1 MTRKIRSLAGLLVF
15 LTLAATGA
23 AARDPAKPEV
33 LPGRYIVEFTDPP
46 VALFDGRRAA
56 DGSWLMAPTRVKS
69 GRLEPEADSV
79 KEYRAYLK
87 RESSKALAS
96 GAGRLARDL
105 IPRHRFDL
113 LTNGVSLDLTAEE
126 AGALAGVD
134 GIKRIYPVTVQR
146 PSTDSGPVWIGAPQA
161 WGASGTMGEGV
172 VVGVIDSGVNW
183 DHPAF
188 ADVGGDGYDH
198 ENPRGR
204 QFGLCGN
211 AQVRCNDKLIG
222 VYDFT
227 QEGARLG
234 RDTDGH
240 GTHVASTAV
249 GNVRTSNVVGNTA
262 SIQLD
267 VSGVAPHANLIT
279 YKVCLADDPA
289 TPEDENFCVLDAILA
304 ALDQIVVDQV
314 PVVNYSIGG
323 SSSNPW
329 EDADTRAMLAA
340 RAAGTLIVT
349 SAGNSGSDP
358 GTITSP
364 ANAPWMLAVANSTHN
379 RRFQNVLDSMTGG
392 NAAPP
397 SDLVG
402 VGFTGAFGPAPIVYA
417 GDFGNA
423 LCGAGEAELQS
434 SCDAHTGRSNPFA
447 PGTFNGEIV
456 VCDRGTYGR
465 IEKGFNVR
473 AAGAG
478 GYVLANTA
486 AQGESTV
493 SDDHCLPA
501 THLGQRDGDQLR
513 AWLNAGGEGL
523 SARIAGQAVVV
534 DDALG
539 DRVSASSSRGPDA
552 FVPGVIKPEVAA
564 PGSNILAA
572 GLTGNTSSFKSGTS
586 MASPHVAGSAAL
598 LLGLRPDLTPSQ
610 LHSLLVSSA
619 VNNGMVDSNGTSLA
633 DAFDVGAGRVNPEAA
648 LRAGLTFDITRRE
661 FDLAD
666 PDLGGDPGSLNL
678 PTLASSR
685 CVGSCSF
692 VRRVQALD
700 GGDWSARVVSDDGV
714 TGQVTPASFSLA
726 AGESQS
732 LTIELDVTGAAAIGG
747 SVTGSVVLTP
757 AAADVASQRIVFQ
770 LTAAAGDLPEV
781 LRLTTASNRGSE
793 QVELAGLVALPQAS
807 FDTLALDRANV
818 LNRSLAADNTNS
830 DPYDN
835 VAQGAFFVTRQISE
849 AGSLLYAQTGA
860 ESPATDLDLFV
871 GRDLN
876 GNARPDA
883 EEELCRST
891 SPTAVEVCLT
901 TIDEPGRYWVL
912 LQNWRASETG
922 VIDAVTLTVA
932 APTPSS
938 ERSLVATGPGSVAF
952 QQSFPVRLAWDEGQ
966 MAPGELWVG
975 ALLPRASDNQLALG
989 TIPVALT
996 RVSDGSNG
1004 SAGNPDLLT
1013 RAPLLMRPDQ
1023 PVELTLSPHQGH
1035 ARLFIDVPASATALT
1050 LDLEAPGDIQWEL
1063 RSQARAFDPPSVVPV
1078 DSAAQVVASGSG
1090 GGRTVAPVTAG
1101 RYYLVPINQS
1111 GSHQRMTVSMAL
1123 ERQPP
1128 RQLQGADGQA
1138 GNGPLPGL
1146 WFNPARDGAGFN
1158 LNQVDNQLILE
1169 WYTYLEDGTPTWY
1182 LAQGAYTPG
1191 DDFWEAELSQ
1201 FSWDGASARAT
1212 VMGAVSLVFE
1222 SASSGIFNFQLHG
1235 RSGSEPYQVIIS
1247 DLSCSSNGATVA
1259 RTGLWFVPALPG
1271 FGYSILSAGGDQ
1283 VHVNYLYGP
1292 TGLPR
1297 WVLGQGS
1304 ALDETVPL
1312 AQFSGFCPS
1321 CAAVPVSSQ
1330 PVGENLLIYDSSV
1343 AGSVDTLLQ
1352 FAPPLS
1358 GSWEQAGALSNLTPL
1373 PECN

>member
-1 MTRKIRSLAGLLVF
+1 MTRKIGLLNGLLAVIA
-15 LTLAATGA
+15 TLAAASA
-23 AARDPAKPEV
+23 AARDPVEPEV
-33 LPGRYIVEFTDPP
+33 MPGRYIVEFTDPP

-56 DGSWLMAPTRVKS
+56 DGTWLMAPTRAKS
-69 GRLEPEADSV
+69 GPLEPEAGNV
-79 KEYRAYLK
+79 KEYRAYLE
-87 RESSKALAS
+87 RESTKAIADGEL
-96 GAGRLARDL
+96 RLAREL
-105 IPRHRFDL
+105 RPRYRYDL
-113 LTNGVSLDLTAEE
+113 LTNGVSLDLSADEAAE
-126 AGALAGVD
+126 LAAVD
-134 GIKRIYPVTVQR
+134 GVKRIYPVTIQR
-146 PSTDSGPVWIGAPQA
+146 PSTDSGPVWIGAPEA

-198 ENPRGR
+198 DNPRGR

-234 RDTDGH
+234 QDTDGH

-304 ALDQIVVDQV
+304 ALEQIVVDQV

-329 EDADTRAMLAA
+329 EDSDTRAMLAA

-349 SAGNSGSDP
+349 SAGNSGSEP

-397 SDLVG
+397 PDLAG
-402 VGFTGAFGPAPIVYA
+402 VGFTGPFGPVPIVYA

-423 LCGAGEAELQS
+423 LCGSGEAELQS
-434 SCDAHTGRSNPFA
+434 SCDAHTGRTNPFA

-501 THLGQRDGDQLR
+501 THLGRRDGDELR

-523 SARIAGQAVVV
+523 RARIAGQGVVV
-534 DDALG
+534 DDSLG

-598 LLGLRPDLTPSQ
+598 LLGVRPELTPSQ

-619 VNNGMVDSNGTSLA
+619 INNGMIDSNGTSLA

-666 PDLGGDPGSLNL
+666 PNLGGDPGSLNL
-678 PTLASSR
+678 PMLASSR

-692 VRRVQALD
+692 VRTVQALD
-700 GGDWSARVVSDDGV
+700 GGQWSARVVSDDGV

-726 AGESQS
+726 AGESQG
-732 LTIELDVTGAAAIGG
+732 LNIELDVSEAGSIGE
-747 SVTGSVVLTP
+747 SVTGLVVLTSSE
-757 AAADVASQRIVFQ
+757 ADVAAQNIVFQ

-781 LRLTTASNRGSE
+781 FRISTPSNRGSD
-793 QVELAGLVALPQAS
+793 QVDLAGLIALPQAR

-835 VAQGAFFVTRQISE
+835 VVQGAFFVTRTVNE
-849 AGSLLYAQTGA
+849 AGTLLYAQTGA
-860 ESPATDLDLFV
+860 ENPATDL
-871 GRDLN
+871 
-876 GNARPDA
+876 
-883 EEELCRST
+883 
-891 SPTAVEVCLT
+891 
-901 TIDEPGRYWVL
+901 
-912 LQNWRASETG
+912 
-922 VIDAVTLTVA
+922 
-932 APTPSS
+932 
-938 ERSLVATGPGSVAF
+938 
-952 QQSFPVRLAWDEGQ
+952 
-966 MAPGELWVG
+966 
-975 ALLPRASDNQLALG
+975 
-989 TIPVALT
+989 
-996 RVSDGSNG
+996 
-1004 SAGNPDLLT
+1004 
-1013 RAPLLMRPDQ
+1013 
-1023 PVELTLSPHQGH
+1023 
-1035 ARLFIDVPASATALT
+1035 
-1050 LDLEAPGDIQWEL
+1050 
-1063 RSQARAFDPPSVVPV
+1063 
-1078 DSAAQVVASGSG
+1078 
-1090 GGRTVAPVTAG
+1090 
-1101 RYYLVPINQS
+1101 
-1111 GSHQRMTVSMAL
+1111 
-1123 ERQPP
+1123 
-1128 RQLQGADGQA
+1128 
-1138 GNGPLPGL
+1138 
-1146 WFNPARDGAGFN
+1146 
-1158 LNQVDNQLILE
+1158 
-1169 WYTYLEDGTPTWY
+1169 
-1182 LAQGAYTPG
+1182 
-1191 DDFWEAELSQ
+1191 
-1201 FSWDGASARAT
+1201 
-1212 VMGAVSLVFE
+1212 
-1222 SASSGIFNFQLHG
+1222 
-1235 RSGSEPYQVIIS
+1235 
-1247 DLSCSSNGATVA
+1247 
-1259 RTGLWFVPALPG
+1259 
-1271 FGYSILSAGGDQ
+1271 
-1283 VHVNYLYGP
+1283 
-1292 TGLPR
+1292 
-1297 WVLGQGS
+1297 
-1304 ALDETVPL
+1304 
-1312 AQFSGFCPS
+1312 
-1321 CAAVPVSSQ
+1321 
-1330 PVGENLLIYDSSV
+1330 
-1343 AGSVDTLLQ
+1343 
-1352 FAPPLS
+1352 
-1358 GSWEQAGALSNLTPL
+1358 
-1373 PECN
+1373 